1 MPLKPY
7 ATAQRHS
14 VTDWWRFRHGFVQ
27 LAFCLVGGLLAA
39 VSMADTVAAP
49 AGLSSPVGKWHTI
62 DDKDGKPRGIIE
74 IIERNGLLEGRVAGT
89 LRAGEQPGA
98 VCTKCPGE
106 RRGQKMLGLLILS
119 GLKREG
125 RGAESAW
132 SGGEILDPDSG
143 KIYRVKVHLEDGGRT
158 LSVRGYLGVALLG
171 RTQRWQRAP

>member
-1 MPLKPY
+1 MPQERY
-7 ATAQRHS
+7 AKALRHS
-14 VTDWWRFRHGFVQ
+14 VTDWWRFRHAFVRW
-27 LAFCLVGGLLAA
+27 AFCLVGGLLSSVA
-39 VSMADTVAAP
+39 MADTATAP

-62 DDKDGKPRGIIE
+62 DDKDGKPRGVIE
-74 IIERNGLLEGRVAGT
+74 IIERNGMLEGRIAGT
-89 LRAGEQPGA
+89 LRAGEQPGM

-125 RGAESAW
+125 GGAESAW

-143 KIYRVKVHLEDGGRT
+143 KVYRVKVQLEDGGRT

-171 RTQRWQRAP
+171 RTQRWQRAL